1 MNHKVLIGL
10 GSSLGFRE
18 RNLRFAH
25 HLLHANSS
33 LSIIKS
39 SRVYHSVPLG
49 EEAESIFYNQCLILE
64 TDLSP
69 NNLLA
74 VLKSIEVRAGRV
86 RSRRWADRILDLD
99 ILLYDTII
107 IENPDLSIPHKGLLF
122 RSFVI
127 QPAQEI
133 AGEWIIPTIGRTIKE
148 LKVPVP
154 RCW

>member
-1 MNHKVLIGL
+1 M
-10 GSSLGFRE
+10 
-18 RNLRFAH
+18 
-25 HLLHANSS
+25 
-33 LSIIKS
+33 
-39 SRVYHSVPLG
+39 YHSVPLG
-49 EEAESIFYNQCLILE
+49 EEAESIFYNQCLILA
-64 TDLSP
+64 TNLSP
-69 NNLLA
+69 NDLLA

-107 IENPDLSIPHKGLLF
+107 VDNAELRIPHRGLLL

-133 AGEWIIPTIGRTIKE
+133 AGDWIIPTIGSTIKE